1 MATKMKL
8 ADFYGYVRENR
19 KRISDIYREI
29 EEIQFQFND
38 LYAQQQAERNKLIAA
53 YAPHLMPDADE
64 ALPAQLEE
72 LLGKRTQVERQAV
85 REEVAKLEVQ
95 VGEQR
100 ERSDDVVRQAQH
112 QVAQLREKNPILDRQ
127 EEELKARGALMA
139 ADSERLDAELRSLSW
154 FPVGWV
160 TNMFKR
166 RRLRQEREQV
176 RSNLEAVKNGIR
188 QVREKWQEEKSRLE
202 EAQSDLQ
209 NQWQTVSVEAS
220 QLQARLDY
228 LTASFE
234 QESTRN
240 AAWNLLGSLTEEP
253 VLEGAWAE
261 RLPQLV
267 ELTNSKTEYESGLR
281 SVAEILGLLKG
292 LAEGM
297 DRFIRSVATVYEEQR
312 RYKLPALT
320 VTVSK
325 AVTSFH
331 AIWPDLQAKV
341 KDEKYLGTHP
351 MEFERRI
358 SAIVP
363 EQLGEKAIQTM
374 FEDMG
379 SALSEATESW
389 Q

>member
-1 MATKMKL
+1 MKL

-29 EEIQFQFND
+29 EEIQYQFND

-53 YAPHLMPDADE
+53 YAPDLMPGADE

-72 LLGKRTQVERQAV
+72 LLGERTQVERQAV
-85 REEVAKLEVQ
+85 REEIVRLEGQ

-100 ERSDDVVRQAQH
+100 KQSDDVVRQAQH
-112 QVAQLREKNPILDRQ
+112 QLTQLRAKNPILDRQ
-127 EEELKARGALMA
+127 EEELKARGAMME
-139 ADSERLDAELRSLSW
+139 ADIERLDGELRSLSW
-154 FPVGWV
+154 FPVGWLIY
-160 TNMFKR
+160 MLKR

-176 RSNLEAVKNGIR
+176 RTDLEAVKNGIR
-188 QVREKWQEEKSRLE
+188 QVREKWQEEKSRLK

-209 NQWQTVSVEAS
+209 NRWQTVSVESS

-228 LTASFE
+228 LAANSE

-240 AAWNLLGSLTEEP
+240 AAWNLLDSLTEDP
-253 VLEGAWAE
+253 VLVGAWAE
-261 RLPQLV
+261 RVPQLV
-267 ELTNSKTEYESGLR
+267 ALTNSKTEYESGLR

-312 RYKLPALT
+312 RYELPALT
-320 VTVSK
+320 VAVSE

-331 AIWPDLQAKV
+331 EVWPDLQAKV

-358 SAIVP
+358 SAVVP
-363 EQLGEKAIQTM
+363 NELGETAIQKM

-379 SALSEATESW
+379 SALSKATKAW